1 MNFFTFVRKQNKM
14 GSSIFNKWGLLVTNG
29 VIAIL
34 YGVLALF
41 VPGPTL
47 LTLVT
52 YFGIVILLLGIS
64 MLIGVIVNIRNQRP
78 YGIDLTESFLIA
90 GIGVLLTFY
99 SKTSLEVFVIIIGSW
114 AILLGAAQLFYAF
127 KISPELNSKNT
138 LLINGSI
145 SLLFGIILFFNPF
158 EAATFLLVLS
168 GILSLVI
175 GTILIVV
182 ALKIKNT
189 DILI

>member
-1 MNFFTFVRKQNKM
+1 MNFHTFVQKQHEMNT
-14 GSSIFNKWGLLVTNG
+14 SIFDRWGLLLTNG
-29 VIAIL
+29 IIAIL

-52 YFGIVILLLGIS
+52 YFGIVILLLGLS
-64 MLIGVIVNIRNQRP
+64 MLIGVIVNIRNRRP
-78 YGIDLTESFLIA
+78 YGIDLTESLIIA

-114 AILLGAAQLFYAF
+114 AILLGAAQLFFAF
-127 KISPELNSKNT
+127 KIHPGLSSKNT
-138 LLINGSI
+138 LLINGFI